1 MKLNNRGFTLV
12 ELMITLAMT
21 GIIIA
26 AVYSANSVQQRANSR
41 QEQVLEVQQSLRA
54 ALYAI
59 NQEIRMAGYDPEGS
73 SKAGFTA
80 ATATALTFTMDSN
93 ANKTIDAGTDETITY
108 TLNSTTLQRNGQP
121 LIDNVEKLEF
131 YYTMED
137 ETQTTAPSPSKL
149 EDIRSVTISLLAR
162 SKDPGGKFVD
172 NKTYKSA
179 SGASWTAA
187 KKNHRRQLF
196 TSTIQCRNIGI

>member
-41 QEQVLEVQQSLRA
+41 QDQELEVQQSLRA

-59 NQEIRMAGYDPEGS
+59 NQEIRMAGYDPESS

-93 ANKTIDAGTDETITY
+93 ANKKIDAGSDETVTY
-108 TLNSTTLQRNGQP
+108 SLNGTTLKRNGQP
-121 LIDNVEKLEF
+121 LIDNVEQLEF

-137 ETQTTAPSPSKL
+137 ETQTTTPGKL

-172 NKTYKSA
+172 NKTYTSA